1 MYIIVIPDA
10 LVIANLLMKNL
21 SRYIACLFLLLTAV
35 SCSKNKDKTKVCP
48 PVPLALILQAIKFQ
62 VVDKTSGQD
71 LFFSANAPYALTDI
85 KIVFRNSSNKLDS
98 VSPPLKEELPAG
110 SHFVYPIP
118 YTRILDTCYIKIK
131 NLKVDTVISTIA
143 TTKTECST
151 MYSLNKV
158 QVNKNA
164 PIAYSYSNVIVI
176 KK

>member
-10 LVIANLLMKNL
+10 LVLANLLMKNL
-21 SRYIACLFLLLTAV
+21 SRYIAGLMLLLTVV

-71 LFFSANAPYALTDI
+71 LFFSAKAPYALTDI
-85 KIVFRNSSNKLDS
+85 KIVFRNSSNQLDS
-98 VSPPLKEELPAG
+98 VSPPLKDQLPTG
-110 SHFVYPIP
+110 SNFVYHIP
-118 YTRILDTCYIKIK
+118 YARTLDTCYIKIK
-131 NLKVDTVISTIA
+131 GLKTDTMISTIA
-143 TTKTECST
+143 TTITKCST
-151 MYSLNKV
+151 RYLLNKV

>member
-1 MYIIVIPDA
+1 
-10 LVIANLLMKNL
+10 MKNL
-21 SRYIACLFLLLTAV
+21 SRYVAGLLLLLIAV
-35 SCSKNKDKTKVCP
+35 SCSKNKDKNEVCP
-48 PVPLALILQAIKFQ
+48 PMPLALVLQAVKFQ

-71 LFFSANAPYALTDI
+71 LFFSQNPPYALTDI
-85 KIVFRNSSNKLDS
+85 KIVFRNSSNQLDS
-98 VSPPLKEELPAG
+98 VSPPLKDQLPTG

-131 NLKVDTVISTIA
+131 GLKTDTMISTIA
-143 TTKTECST
+143 TTITKCST
-151 MYSLNKV
+151 MYLLNKV